1 MQPKFTL
8 KNLGFVGLR
17 FFAIAMI
24 IGLTTQFSF
33 SQERPVRFPKVTA
46 QQQAERE
53 AQKIE
58 RYNAQQL
65 LLNADNDAGLPNRTP
80 NLVNP
85 NRTEAICTTWNV
97 SITSADPTTG
107 LKEDFVMVF
116 LKPVLL
122 HVLVLPG
129 LQVHL
134 ITKFFNG

>member
-53 AQKIE
+53 AQKLD
-58 RYNAQQL
+58 RHNAQQL
-65 LLNADNDAGLPNRTP
+65 LLQADNDAGLPNRTP

-85 NRTEAICTTWNV
+85 NRTEAVCTTWNV
-97 SITSADPTTG
+97 SITSADPTTNLRG
-107 LKEDFVMVF
+107 FRDGVPKTCAA
-116 LKPVLL
+116 PGVLYCRACRY
-122 HVLVLPG
+122 
-129 LQVHL
+129 
-134 ITKFFNG
+134 I